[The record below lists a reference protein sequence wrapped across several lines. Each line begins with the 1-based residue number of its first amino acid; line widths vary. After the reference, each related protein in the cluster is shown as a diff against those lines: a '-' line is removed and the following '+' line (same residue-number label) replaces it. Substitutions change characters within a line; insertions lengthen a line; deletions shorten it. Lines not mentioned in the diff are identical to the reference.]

1 MDFLSKQFQRVGK
14 QSENF
19 QITFKPIVL
28 KVNVYT
34 TSQYYIIFKRGP
46 KKDESKKYKLE
57 PMNNGLQMQ

>member
-19 QITFKPIVL
+19 QITFKPMVL

-34 TSQYYIIFKRGP
+34 SSQYYIVFKRGP
-46 KKDESKKYKLE
+46 QKDESKKYKLE
-57 PMNNGLQMQ
+57 PQSNGL

>member
-1 MDFLSKQFQRVGK
+1 MDFLSKQFNRVGK

-19 QITFKPIVL
+19 SIVFKPIVL

-57 PMNNGLQMQ
+57 PMNNGL

>member
-1 MDFLSKQFQRVGK
+1 MDFLSKQFNRVGK

-19 QITFKPIVL
+19 SITFKPIVL

-46 KKDESKKYKLE
+46 TKDESKKYTLE